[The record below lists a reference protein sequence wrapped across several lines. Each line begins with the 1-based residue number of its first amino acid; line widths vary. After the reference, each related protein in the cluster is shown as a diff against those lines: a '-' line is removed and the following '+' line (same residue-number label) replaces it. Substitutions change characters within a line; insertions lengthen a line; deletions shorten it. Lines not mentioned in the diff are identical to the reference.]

1 MTRIDI
7 SYGGEWFTVGDRSPA
22 QLNREIESG
31 LATGH
36 HWLVVNDGDGG
47 GRKAYLSITPGVPL
61 AIVPVPAQPEGE
73 ADEDGDAGPDAGDGD
88 PVWTGPTLDE
98 ARRRRHG

>member
-36 HWLVVNDGDGG
+36 HWLVVNDGDGST
-47 GRKAYLSITPGVPL
+47 RKAYLSISPGVPL
-61 AIVPVPAQPEGE
+61 AIVPVPSTLEEGE
-73 ADEDGDAGPDAGDGD
+73 GGLEETEADMPL
-88 PVWTGPTLDE
+88 WTGPTIDE
-98 ARRRRHG
+98 ARRRRHA

>member
-7 SYGGEWFTVGDRSPA
+7 SYGGEWFTVGDRTQA

-47 GRKAYLSITPGVPL
+47 GKAYLSITPGVPL
-61 AIVPVPAQPEGE
+61 AIVPVPAQP
-73 ADEDGDAGPDAGDGD
+73 DDDAGEEGASDVDEE

>member
-36 HWLVVNDGDGG
+36 HWLVVNDGAGG
-47 GRKAYLSITPGVPL
+47 GGKAYLSITPGVPL
-61 AIVPVPAQPEGE
+61 AIVPVPPQPDDE
-73 ADEDGDAGPDAGDGD
+73 ADDETADADAADVD